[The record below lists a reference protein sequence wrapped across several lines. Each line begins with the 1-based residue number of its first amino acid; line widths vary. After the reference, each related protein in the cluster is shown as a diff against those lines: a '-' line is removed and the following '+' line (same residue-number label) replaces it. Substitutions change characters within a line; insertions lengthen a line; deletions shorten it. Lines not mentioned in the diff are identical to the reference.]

1 MKQMLIAIAGTLI
14 GISCAAAEGKLK
26 IAQLTVVSG
35 QAEVVDA
42 GALNVYNDRGIT
54 RIGLMRPARSEADLR
69 QQLTLAVT
77 VKCLMFGDAQSA
89 ACHGV
94 DAFGA
99 RWRLGGE
106 R

>member
-1 MKQMLIAIAGTLI
+1 MKRMLIALSGVVI
-14 GISCAAAEGKLK
+14 GISGAAAEGKLN

-35 QAEVVDA
+35 QAEVIDA
-42 GALNVYNDRGIT
+42 GALDLYNDRGIT
-54 RIGLMRPARSEADLR
+54 RIGLMRPAKSEADLR
-69 QQLTLAVT
+69 EQLTLAVT

-99 RWRLGGE
+99 RWQLGGE